1 MNEAGQAITDINIAN
16 LLMSTPTPQILNIY

>member
-16 LLMSTPTPQILNIY
+16 LLMSTPPHKF